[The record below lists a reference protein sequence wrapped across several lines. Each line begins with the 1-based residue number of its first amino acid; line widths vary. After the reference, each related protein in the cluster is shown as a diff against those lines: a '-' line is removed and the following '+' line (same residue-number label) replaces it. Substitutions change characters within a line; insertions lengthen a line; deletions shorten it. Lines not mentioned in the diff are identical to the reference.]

1 MKTIFFFI
9 TLAVLFSLC
18 NFKKLFIGTS
28 NIMTKSIS
36 EGKAQFSNPALSP
49 DIDSADEHIAH
60 SLNDMKIMF
69 CQRCAYHCIEK
80 KKNISHCENSIC
92 RCTLEDIL

>member
-9 TLAVLFSLC
+9 TFIVLVSSC
-18 NFKKLFIGTS
+18 TS

-36 EGKAQFSNPALSP
+36 QVKSQFFSPALSP
-49 DIDSADEHIAH
+49 NVDPADEHIGH
-60 SLNDMKIMF
+60 SPDDMKIIF
-69 CQRCAYHCIEK
+69 CQQCAFHCIEK
-80 KKNISHCENSIC
+80 KKNIGNCENSIC